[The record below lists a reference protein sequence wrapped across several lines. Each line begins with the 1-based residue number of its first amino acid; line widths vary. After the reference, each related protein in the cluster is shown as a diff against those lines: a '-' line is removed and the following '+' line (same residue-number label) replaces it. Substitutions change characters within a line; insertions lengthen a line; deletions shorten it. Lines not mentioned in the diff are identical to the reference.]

1 MGAHVVWAQPDEL
14 ATERQA
20 RAGIGA
26 VEAGDQVEARRLAG
40 AVRPDQ
46 CDRLAFADGKVENL
60 DRAQAAEAL
69 ANVAYDECFS
79 HRGSLRARAPGRRA
93 RRVRTHP

>member
-1 MGAHVVWAQPDEL
+1 MGADVVWAQADEL
-14 ATERQA
+14 AAERQD

-46 CDRLAFADGKVENL
+46 RDRLAFPDGKVEI
-60 DRAQAAEAL
+60 
-69 ANVAYDECFS
+69 
-79 HRGSLRARAPGRRA
+79 A
-93 RRVRTHP
+93 RRNGPEGCRSLAPLSRTRLSISLLLKRRTLD